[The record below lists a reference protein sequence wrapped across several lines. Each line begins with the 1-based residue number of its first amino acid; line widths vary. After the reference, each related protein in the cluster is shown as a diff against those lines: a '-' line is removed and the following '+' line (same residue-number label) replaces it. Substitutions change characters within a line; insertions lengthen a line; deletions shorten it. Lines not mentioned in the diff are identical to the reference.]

1 MITDKEIIEA
11 IRKDTFNFI
20 TNRLI
25 DRYIQ
30 EDRDKNIYDL
40 SNNRMYL
47 HKEKAKLEFRKLD
60 KSQKSDILNLIYK
73 EIIEHRKQTMR

>member
-11 IRKDTFNFI
+11 IRKDSFNFI